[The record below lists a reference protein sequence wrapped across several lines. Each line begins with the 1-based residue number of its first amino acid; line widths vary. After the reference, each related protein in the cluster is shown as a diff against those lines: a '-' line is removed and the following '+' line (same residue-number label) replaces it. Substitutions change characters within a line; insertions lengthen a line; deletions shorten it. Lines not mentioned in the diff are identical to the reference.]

1 MNDLKLDFG
10 IGIFITAIIVL
21 GIIINYT
28 GNEDKIIHIKNVTT
42 ISNGSGKT
50 KYKVFAK
57 EGVFE
62 NVDRLFIWK
71 FNSSDLQN
79 EMLVKKVCKVH
90 LMGHRI
96 PILSDY
102 KNITKIYWCK

>member
-1 MNDLKLDFG
+1 MDDVRIDFG
-10 IGIFITAIIVL
+10 IGFIIVVIMIL
-21 GIIINYT
+21 SAIINYT

-42 ISNGSGKT
+42 ISDGSGKT

-79 EMLVKKVCKVH
+79 KMLGKKVCKVH

-96 PILSDY
+96 PVLSDY